1 MHDVSD
7 EFARCWQAAGRHIQI
22 QAQGPLHSWLS
33 ATNFNTRPSSENVWS
48 VSVPPNAPVRTE
60 VSGFP
65 AFGEIR
71 RALQEVA
78 SLS

>member
-1 MHDVSD
+1 MTLCTVHGGRPSD
-7 EFARCWQAAGRHIQI
+7 NEIYAWQIQVKDLEDGTDLMFAR
-22 QAQGPLHSWLS
+22 
-33 ATNFNTRPSSENVWS
+33 
-48 VSVPPNAPVRTE
+48 E

-65 AFGEIR
+65 AFGEIW